1 MTTSS
6 SGLGQA
12 LPVRAV
18 RRVLAPAALELR
30 GQVVALQ
37 EQLAALGA
45 LVAEL
50 GAANDELRGRVAELE
65 TAPAAP
71 VRDELDQLRAE
82 LAELRTGLHEQRRLQ
97 LRVAEVTDLVTEV
110 VLPLHDRE
118 VDPAVLAR
126 LRPDTL

>member
-1 MTTSS
+1 MTTSGN
-6 SGLGQA
+6 GLGQA

-30 GQVVALQ
+30 GQVLALQ
-37 EQLAALGA
+37 EQVAGLDGV
-45 LVAEL
+45 VAEL
-50 GAANDELRGRVAELE
+50 RSANAELRDRVGSLE
-65 TAPAAP
+65 AAAGPAR
-71 VRDELDQLRAE
+71 VELDRLRAE
-82 LAELRTGLHEQRRLQ
+82 LAELREGLHEQRRLQ

-118 VDPAVLAR
+118 VDPAVLGR